1 MSEHMQIGEVA
12 RRVELSVRTV
22 RHWDE
27 VGLVTPSARST
38 GGFRLYTDDDVARLL
53 LVRRM
58 KPLEFTLAEMA
69 EVLAASDTLTAGT
82 GDLEAAAAVIT
93 AFRERADERCETLR
107 KRLAY
112 AEEFT
117 ELLARLESP
126 RRGPG
131 VDDDLGSSGAHG

>member
-12 RRVELSVRTV
+12 RRIELSVRTV

-27 VGLVTPSARST
+27 VGLVTPSARSA

-117 ELLARLESP
+117 ELLARLES
-126 RRGPG
+126 R
-131 VDDDLGSSGAHG
+131 

>member
-12 RRVELSVRTV
+12 RRIELSVRTV

-27 VGLVTPSARST
+27 VGLVTPSARSS

-82 GDLEAAAAVIT
+82 GDLDAAAAVIT
-93 AFRERADERCETLR
+93 AFRERADERCATLR

-126 RRGPG
+126 
-131 VDDDLGSSGAHG
+131 SS

>member
-12 RRVELSVRTV
+12 RRIELSVRTV

-27 VGLVTPSARST
+27 VGLVTPSARSS

-82 GDLEAAAAVIT
+82 GDVEAAAAVIT
-93 AFRERADERCETLR
+93 AFRERADERCATLR

-117 ELLARLESP
+117 ELLARLES
-126 RRGPG
+126 R
-131 VDDDLGSSGAHG
+131 